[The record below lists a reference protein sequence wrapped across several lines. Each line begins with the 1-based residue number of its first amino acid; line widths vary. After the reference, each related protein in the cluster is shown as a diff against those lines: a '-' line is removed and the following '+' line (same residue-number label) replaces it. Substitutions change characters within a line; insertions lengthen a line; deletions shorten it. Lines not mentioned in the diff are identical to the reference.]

1 MNYLFSKLAF
11 KSQQLT
17 RSSLLF
23 VILFSVITASG
34 QTVKT
39 FKDGKLFGIQFIDSE
54 DKVVKIIEPKYED
67 LAMMVKSRIGGV
79 DLGQGYL
86 SCRFWSDTEYMEVP
100 IDPNDPT
107 KVVVQMEV
115 VDKKVYLPKKP
126 IMAKLNGK
134 WGLLNEEGIVLKP
147 FEYDEM
153 LDLNRFKWEGI
164 TEERLPL
171 LLMNKGKEM
180 YLSDAFDIT
189 IIKPQQFPTYFAGLK
204 RKVDALELFY
214 FGNYLLVNEG
224 GVLADSIIKVAAVKE
239 QENGRTVIKEPA
251 YTYSVYVYKKG
262 KFNVL
267 NLNTG
272 EMLWPKG
279 RNNIEIML
287 KDAAGNLYFESLNP
301 RNPKSVTKY
310 QENLGL
316 GINPA
321 VVEFVGKD

>member
-1 MNYLFSKLAF
+1 
-11 KSQQLT
+11 
-17 RSSLLF
+17 
-23 VILFSVITASG
+23 
-34 QTVKT
+34 
-39 FKDGKLFGIQFIDSE
+39 
-54 DKVVKIIEPKYED
+54 
-67 LAMMVKSRIGGV
+67 
-79 DLGQGYL
+79 
-86 SCRFWSDTEYMEVP
+86 
-100 IDPNDPT
+100 
-107 KVVVQMEV
+107 
-115 VDKKVYLPKKP
+115 
-126 IMAKLNGK
+126 
-134 WGLLNEEGIVLKP
+134 
-147 FEYDEM
+147 
-153 LDLNRFKWEGI
+153 
-164 TEERLPL
+164 
-171 LLMNKGKEM
+171 
-180 YLSDAFDIT
+180 
-189 IIKPQQFPTYFAGLK
+189 
-204 RKVDALELFY
+204 
-214 FGNYLLVNEG
+214 LLVNEG